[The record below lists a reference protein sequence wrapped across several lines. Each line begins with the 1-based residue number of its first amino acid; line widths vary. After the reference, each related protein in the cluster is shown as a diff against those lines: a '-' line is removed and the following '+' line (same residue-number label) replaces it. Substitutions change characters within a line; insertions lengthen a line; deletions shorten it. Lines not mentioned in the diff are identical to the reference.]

1 MDDILIYS
9 SPNQTKIIPALIEF
23 QKNCPIVK
31 KEDKAQFAYAKLET
45 ILYMILPELNKRDLY
60 LEQADI
66 YHGDNILLKTTV
78 IHASGEFRSSY
89 GCLYSK
95 ELLNSSIKTTSD
107 AGKLQQALGAI
118 KTYQCRYALKNFF
131 ALPIMD
137 DDIDD
142 GLSVEQAVYL
152 FNLANKDKAIIE
164 KLLKHYGADNSMGI
178 PKMKFEEAIR
188 IVKTF
193 TTKG

>member
-1 MDDILIYS
+1 MDEIVYN
-9 SPNQTKIIPALIEF
+9 SPEQTKIIPALIEF

-45 ILYMILPELNKRDLY
+45 ILYMILPELNKQGLY

-66 YHGDNILLKTTV
+66 YHNDNVLLKTTV
-78 IHASGEFRSSY
+78 IHTSGEFRSSY

-95 ELLNSSIKTTSD
+95 ELLNTAIKTTSD

-142 GLSVEQAVYL
+142 GLSNEQTEYL
-152 FNLANKDKAIIE
+152 FHLANKDKAIIE
-164 KLLKHYGADNSMGI
+164 KLLKHYGAANSSGI

-188 IVKTF
+188 IVKTL
-193 TTKG
+193 TTEG

>member
-1 MDDILIYS
+1 MDEIVYNS
-9 SPNQTKIIPALIEF
+9 AEQTKIIPALIEF

-45 ILYMILPELNKRDLY
+45 ILYMILPELNKQGLY

-66 YHGDNILLKTTV
+66 YHNDNILLKTTV
-78 IHASGEFRSSY
+78 IHTSGQFRASYEY
-89 GCLYSK
+89 LYSK
-95 ELLNSSIKTTSD
+95 ELLSSSIKTTSD
-107 AGKLQQALGAI
+107 AGKLQQALGTI

-142 GLSVEQAVYL
+142 GLSKEQTEYL
-152 FNLANKDKAIIE
+152 FHLANKDKAIIE
-164 KLLKHYGADNSMGI
+164 KLLKHYGAANSIGI
-178 PKMKFEEAIR
+178 PKMKFEEATR
-188 IVKTF
+188 IVKTL
-193 TTKG
+193 TTEG

>member
-1 MDDILIYS
+1 MDEIIYS
-9 SPNQTKIIPALIEF
+9 SPEQTKIIPALIEF

-45 ILYMILPELNKRDLY
+45 ILYMILPELNKNNLY
-60 LEQADI
+60 LEQADF
-66 YHGDNILLKTTV
+66 YYGDTVLLKTTV
-78 IHASGEFRSSY
+78 IHESGQFRSSY

-95 ELLNSSIKTTSD
+95 ELLNTAIKTTSD

-142 GLSVEQAVYL
+142 GLSEEQTEYL
-152 FNLANKDKAIIE
+152 FSLANKDKTIIE
-164 KLLKHYGADNSMGI
+164 KLLKHYGAANSMGI

-188 IVKTF
+188 IVKTL
-193 TTKG
+193 TTKE

>member
-1 MDDILIYS
+1 MDEIVYS
-9 SPNQTKIIPALIEF
+9 SPEQTKIIPALIEF

-45 ILYMILPELNKRDLY
+45 ILYMILPELNKQGLY

-66 YHGDNILLKTTV
+66 YHNDNVLLKTTV
-78 IHASGEFRSSY
+78 IHTSGEFRSSY

-95 ELLNSSIKTTSD
+95 ELLNTAIKTTSD

-142 GLSVEQAVYL
+142 GLSKEQTEYL
-152 FNLANKDKAIIE
+152 FHLANKDKAIIE
-164 KLLKHYGADNSMGI
+164 KLLKHYGAANSIGI

-188 IVKTF
+188 IVKTL
-193 TTKG
+193 TTEG

>member
-1 MDDILIYS
+1 MDEIVYS
-9 SPNQTKIIPALIEF
+9 SPEQTKIIPALIEF

-45 ILYMILPELNKRDLY
+45 ILYMILPELNKQGLY

-66 YHGDNILLKTTV
+66 YHNDNILLKTTV
-78 IHASGEFRSSY
+78 IHTSGQFRASYEY
-89 GCLYSK
+89 LYSK
-95 ELLNSSIKTTSD
+95 ELLSSSIKTTSD
-107 AGKLQQALGAI
+107 AGKLQQALGTI

-142 GLSVEQAVYL
+142 GLSKEQTEYL
-152 FNLANKDKAIIE
+152 FHLANKDKAIIE
-164 KLLKHYGADNSMGI
+164 KLLKHYGAANSIGI
-178 PKMKFEEAIR
+178 PKMKFEEATR
-188 IVKTF
+188 IVKTL
-193 TTKG
+193 TTEG

>member
-1 MDDILIYS
+1 MDEIIYS
-9 SPNQTKIIPALIEF
+9 SPEQTKIIPALIEF

-45 ILYMILPELNKRDLY
+45 ILYMILPELNKNNLY
-60 LEQADI
+60 LEQADF
-66 YHGDNILLKTTV
+66 YYGDTVLLKTTV
-78 IHASGEFRSSY
+78 IHESGQFRSSY

-95 ELLNSSIKTTSD
+95 ELLNTAIKTTSD

-142 GLSVEQAVYL
+142 GLSEEQTEYL
-152 FNLANKDKAIIE
+152 FSLANKDKTIIE
-164 KLLKHYGADNSMGI
+164 KLLKHYGAANSMGI

-188 IVKTF
+188 IVKTL
-193 TTKG
+193 TTEG

>member
-1 MDDILIYS
+1 MDEIVYNS
-9 SPNQTKIIPALIEF
+9 AEQTKIIPALIEF

-45 ILYMILPELNKRDLY
+45 ILYMILPELNKQGLY

-66 YHGDNILLKTTV
+66 YHNDNILLKTTV
-78 IHASGEFRSSY
+78 IHTSGQFRASY
-89 GCLYSK
+89 GYLYSK
-95 ELLNSSIKTTSD
+95 ELLSSSIKTTSD

-118 KTYQCRYALKNFF
+118 KTYQCRYAIKNFF

-142 GLSVEQAVYL
+142 GLSKEQTEYL
-152 FNLANKDKAIIE
+152 FHLANKDKAIIE
-164 KLLKHYGADNSMGI
+164 KLLKHYGAANSIGI

-188 IVKTF
+188 IVKTL
-193 TTKG
+193 TTEG